1 MMDFSGMDGIQTV
14 YHVYILCILYVY
26 IYIHILIICHNKIE
40 SNSIQ
45 SNLTEC
51 RLIYVSISALG
62 TLYTYM
68 IEF

>member
-1 MMDFSGMDGIQTV
+1 MMVFSGMDGIQTV

-26 IYIHILIICHNKIE
+26 IYILIICHIKIE
-40 SNSIQ
+40 SKTIK

-51 RLIYVSISALG
+51 RLIYVSISALD

-68 IEF
+68 IEY